1 MKTVATSVTAA
12 TASNCANSLIAQ
24 TETAQPTIVAVTEHL
39 RQMICHE
46 PSLVGSLIPQQ
57 EFGINL
63 ILVVNN
69 KLAC

>member
-1 MKTVATSVTAA
+1 MKTVSTSVTAA
-12 TASNCANSLIAQ
+12 SASNCANSLIAQ
-24 TETAQPTIVAVTEHL
+24 TVAVTEHL